1 MHSTK
6 KKKRKSDYAD
16 RPPHNAALETV
27 DAVLDRGLTVD
38 GFRRVSFLGLE
49 VLTLDGPTRVRRA
62 VPQPDESK

>member
-1 MHSTK
+1 MYST
-6 KKKRKSDYAD
+6 KKKRKSDYTD
-16 RPPHNAALETV
+16 RSPHNEVLETL

-62 VPQPDESK
+62 IPQPDDSK

>member
-6 KKKRKSDYAD
+6 KRSRSDYAD
-16 RPPHNAALETV
+16 RPPRNEALETV

-38 GFRRVSFLGLE
+38 GFRRVTFLGLE

-62 VPQPDESK
+62 LPRPDDSK